1 MLARTSAS
9 VPRAGEEGAAGGRS
23 AVKAAGTEE
32 FVLLLSCVIARR
44 GFRDIIVEKVNLA
57 LLLCLVL

>member
-32 FVLLLSCVIARR
+32 FVLLLSCVTARR
-44 GFRDIIVEKVNLA
+44 GLRDIIVEKVNLA

>member
-1 MLARTSAS
+1 MARTSAS

-23 AVKAAGTEE
+23 AVRAAGTEE